1 MKTVILE
8 KLKDIALSNKDITRY
23 GDGFEKAIHLAMDS
37 VKNTEDILLDDYKR
51 RLETIS
57 IQINSFKDNCP
68 SNPDYARL
76 KTKASCYRTI
86 ISELER
92 INNC

>member
-1 MKTVILE
+1 M
-8 KLKDIALSNKDITRY
+8 
-23 GDGFEKAIHLAMDS
+23 
-37 VKNTEDILLDDYKR
+37 LLDDYKR

-68 SNPDYARL
+68 SNPDYTRL

-92 INNC
+92 INKC